1 MYLPRIYTYKI
12 TFEEVLYYYY
22 GVHKERKYGEY
33 YMGSPV
39 THKWCW
45 KFYTPKK
52 QILEIFEFSDE
63 GWLEANKVEKRL
75 IRPVLNDKWC
85 LNECVAG
92 HSSISICRQNGLK
105 SKENKTGIFSLT
117 KEQLVEIG
125 KKRGEENFKNKIGFF
140 AISKEERREIGR
152 RSAIKNYQ
160 EGIGLA
166 AIPKERR
173 SEISKKV
180 VEKNKINKVG
190 IFSLTKEQMSANG
203 KKNAIK
209 NKQNKVGIFG
219 MSAEKR
225 REICRK
231 VNSQKWKCLVT
242 GHISTP
248 GPLTIYQKSR
258 GIDITKRIK
267 LC

>member
-1 MYLPRIYTYKI
+1 MYPPRIYTYKI
-12 TFEEVLYYYY
+12 TFEEVPYYYY

-45 KFYTPKK
+45 KHYTPKK
-52 QILEIFEFSDE
+52 QILEIFDYTDE
-63 GWLEANKVEKRL
+63 GWLEANKVEERL
-75 IRPVLNDKWC
+75 IKPFYNTDKWC
-85 LNECVAG
+85 LNESCGGV
-92 HSSISICRQNGLK
+92 ISLEILR
-105 SKENKTGIFSLT
+105 ETGI
-117 KEQLVEIG
+117 ING
-125 KKRGEENFKNKIGFF
+125 KKQGKVNYQNKIGFF

-160 EGIGLA
+160 EGIGLP

-203 KKNAIK
+203 KKNAVK
-209 NKQNKVGIFG
+209 NKINKVGIFG
-219 MSAEKR
+219 MSAEER
-225 REICRK
+225 RENSKK